1 MLKPKKLNDLI
12 TSYKA
17 LSDNQKITLA
27 EFKRKYNDIDTSQ
40 PFDIGFYAYILKVIS
55 SKDQEVLKVLAM
67 SQD

>member
-1 MLKPKKLNDLI
+1 M
-12 TSYKA
+12 
-17 LSDNQKITLA
+17 TLA